1 MPFGKGSKKLCNCKP
16 FHSPSLDRISVEPF
30 DVSSLGSGALMRLYR
45 EAASCREGIR
55 VEIVDGMRSH
65 GTRERN
71 PASMVGLEA
80 GRPTIR
86 FSDSLRRGERIEAI
100 AHELLH
106 LLLVHRFGLGV
117 IGRRIP
123 RPGDSHGVF
132 DYRMSMRGDWF
143 LLLGQIGNTVH
154 HSILVG
160 YLKEEYGIKS
170 SLQLHL
176 LHHNFGIIAND
187 NNRDKESLYAKG
199 LIAFEYERLIGQFD
213 RIIRPSSQTEPF
225 WTAYHAAQECFGR
238 YSFQSIPASSAY
250 EANILSFLENLG
262 YAREN
267 FVFYPEKA
275 CDFRDRE

>member
-30 DVSSLGSGALMRLYR
+30 DASSLGSEALMKLYR

-55 VEIVDGMRSH
+55 VEIVTGMRRH

-71 PASMVGLEA
+71 PASIVGLEL
-80 GRPTIR
+80 GQPTIR
-86 FSDSLRRGERIEAI
+86 FSNSLRRGERIEAI

-123 RPGDSHGVF
+123 LPGDSHGVF
-132 DYRMSMRGDWF
+132 DYYMSMRGDWF
-143 LLLGQIGNTVH
+143 FLLGQIGNTVH
-154 HSILVG
+154 HLILVG

-170 SLQLHL
+170 SLHLPL

-199 LIAFEYERLIGQFD
+199 VIAFEYERLVGKVDQVINT
-213 RIIRPSSQTEPF
+213 SSQTDPF
-225 WTAYHAAQECFGR
+225 WEAYHAAQKHFGG
-238 YSFQSIPASSAY
+238 YSSESVPAPAAY
-250 EANILSFLENLG
+250 ERDILSLLEELG
-262 YAREN
+262 YQRKD
-267 FVFYPEKA
+267 FVFIP
-275 CDFRDRE
+275 RNSPDR